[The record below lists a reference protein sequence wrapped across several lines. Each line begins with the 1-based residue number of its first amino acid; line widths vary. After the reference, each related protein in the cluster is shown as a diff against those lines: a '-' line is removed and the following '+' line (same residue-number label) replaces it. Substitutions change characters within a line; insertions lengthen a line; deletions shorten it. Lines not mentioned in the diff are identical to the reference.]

1 MNKKNIKTN
10 TSSKDNGNTIDATK
24 CTTNKEFVTTIE
36 KNIELRNK
44 AKQNINKASDEILE
58 GILTETLE
66 DRVLNNPETMKKPWY
81 KRGIFNKVVFKKITK
96 LFTAVRA

>member
-58 GILTETLE
+58 GILTKTLE
-66 DRVLNNPETMKKPWY
+66 DRVLNNQETMKKPWY
-81 KRGIFNKVVFKKITK
+81 KRVKGVFKKITK

>member
-10 TSSKDNGNTIDATK
+10 TSSKDNGNIIDATK
-24 CTTNKEFVTTIE
+24 CTTNEEFVTTIE

-44 AKQNINKASDEILE
+44 AKQNINKAADEVHEDILVKK
-58 GILTETLE
+58 IA
-66 DRVLNNPETMKKPWY
+66 DKVLNHSETMNKPWY
-81 KRGIFNKVVFKKITK
+81 KKGIFKKLIK

>member
-24 CTTNKEFVTTIE
+24 CTTNKEFVTTVE

-44 AKQNINKASDEILE
+44 AKQNINKAADEV
-58 GILTETLE
+58 LE
-66 DRVLNNPETMKKPWY
+66 DVVTEKTIDKVLNNPETMNKPWY
-81 KRGIFNKVVFKKITK
+81 KKGIFKKLTK

>member
-10 TSSKDNGNTIDATK
+10 SSSKDNGNTIDATK

-44 AKQNINKASDEILE
+44 AKQNINKAANEVLE
-58 GILTETLE
+58 NVLVGKMIA
-66 DRVLNNPETMKKPWY
+66 DKVLNHTAAMDKPWY
-81 KRGIFNKVVFKKITK
+81 KKGIFKKITK

>member
-44 AKQNINKASDEILE
+44 AKQNINKAADEV
-58 GILTETLE
+58 LE
-66 DRVLNNPETMKKPWY
+66 DVVAEKTIDKVLNNQETMNKPWY
-81 KRGIFNKVVFKKITK
+81 KKGIFKKLTK